1 MLTAALGLRAGVSV
15 ARLLLWALGGLAIL
29 LLAGAV
35 ASPAVPAAAGGSTL
49 PVAGARITQ
58 GFGCTTV
65 SFEPADPACATG
77 HFHSGVDLAAAEGTP
92 VYSICAGRAA
102 PVLGTT
108 GYGIHVLVDCGGGLQ
123 MLYGHL
129 AACALQAAAVV
140 GSGALLG
147 WVGSTGLSTGPH
159 LHFEVRRGGA
169 AVDPLPWLPAYA
181 GDSTTTMRREQRW

>member
-1 MLTAALGLRAGVSV
+1 VLSVLGLRAGLSL
-15 ARLLLWALGGLAIL
+15 ARPVLWAVGGLVVL
-29 LLAGAV
+29 LLAGGAASLDRPASAS
-35 ASPAVPAAAGGSTL
+35 ASPL

-65 SFEPADPACATG
+65 AFEPADAACASG

-92 VYSICAGRAA
+92 VYSVCAGRAT
-102 PVLGTT
+102 PVLSTT
-108 GYGIHVLVDCGGGLQ
+108 GYGIHMVVECGGGLL

-129 AACALQAAAVV
+129 AAPALRATAPV

-159 LHFEVRRGGA
+159 VHFEVRRGGT
-169 AVDPLPWLPAYA
+169 AVDPMPWLPAYP
-181 GDSTTTMRREQRW
+181 GDSTSNLRREQRW